1 MPHFAPY
8 QNPSLNGLYDMLF
21 CDNAEIYQTNNSA
34 PEAQPWATLFAE
46 KPDEAALLDMADDAA
61 QESRVRLLAAHRLKS
76 FSPKT
81 PRPALLGV
89 VVEVALDEGLDVVAA
104 YPDGTARYLNHSGK
118 AIVWESP
125 NADTNPLIQ
134 NILQHS
140 IAVVNQIGP
149 WDGERLAP
157 PERGMVRLSFLVSGQ
172 LYFGQGPMNVFF
184 NDPMAGPVLNATL
197 QLMQY
202 LTEQDLN

>member
-21 CDNAEIYQTNNSA
+21 CDNMEPYQTNNSA

-46 KPDEAALLDMADDAA
+46 KPDESALLDIADDTA
-61 QESRVRLLAAHRLKS
+61 QESRVRLLAALRLKG
-76 FSPKT
+76 FSSKT

-125 NADTNPLIQ
+125 NADTNQLIQ

-140 IAVVNQIGP
+140 TTVVNQIGP
-149 WDGERLAP
+149 WEGERMAP
-157 PERGMVRLSFLVSGQ
+157 PGAGMVRLNFLVSGQ

-202 LTEQDLN
+202 LTSVKG